1 MVQIDSAVAKLR
13 LFLAELNN
21 KENHLDAQLRQ
32 FRQQI
37 NRAPQQAISS
47 RLPLEASL
55 NVMSEVQ
62 ERLDRTEMERRH
74 LLMIKERANRELE
87 ALQLTRQVEDA
98 KNALAKLQ
106 SLPSKESETIS
117 KIQALE
123 QFINDYSQ
131 RAAKAIT
138 DIAQRRAAEQ
148 EAGS

>member
-1 MVQIDSAVAKLR
+1 MGQIDSAVAKLR

-21 KENHLDAQLRQ
+21 KEIHLDAQLRQ
-32 FRQQI
+32 FRQQM
-37 NRAPQQAISS
+37 NRAPQQAIYA

-62 ERLDRTEMERRH
+62 ERLDRIEMERKH

-98 KNALAKLQ
+98 KDTLAKLQ
-106 SLPSKESETIS
+106 SLRSKEGETVS

-138 DIAQRRAAEQ
+138 DLAQRRASEQ
-148 EAGS
+148 EPGL

>member
-1 MVQIDSAVAKLR
+1 MVQIDSAMAKLR
-13 LFLAELNN
+13 LFLAELKN

-37 NRAPQQAISS
+37 NRAPQQAIYS

-62 ERLDRTEMERRH
+62 ERLDRTEMERKH

-98 KNALAKLQ
+98 KDALAKLQ
-106 SLPSKESETIS
+106 SLRSKDGETIS
-117 KIQALE
+117 KIHALE

-138 DIAQRRAAEQ
+138 DLAQRRAAEQ
-148 EAGS
+148 ESGP

>member
-1 MVQIDSAVAKLR
+1 MGQIDSAVAKLR

-21 KENHLDAQLRQ
+21 KEIHLDAQLRQ
-32 FRQQI
+32 FRQQM
-37 NRAPQQAISS
+37 NRAPQQAIYA

-62 ERLDRTEMERRH
+62 ERLDRIEMERKH

-98 KNALAKLQ
+98 KDTLAKLQ
-106 SLPSKESETIS
+106 SLRSKEGETIS

-138 DIAQRRAAEQ
+138 DLAQRRASEQ
-148 EAGS
+148 EPGL

>member
-1 MVQIDSAVAKLR
+1 MVQIDSAMAKLR
-13 LFLAELNN
+13 LFLAELKN

-37 NRAPQQAISS
+37 NRAPQQAIYS

-62 ERLDRTEMERRH
+62 ERLDRIEMERKH

-98 KNALAKLQ
+98 KDALAKLQ

-117 KIQALE
+117 QDSGPRTVHQRLQPAR
-123 QFINDYSQ
+123 SQ
-131 RAAKAIT
+131 SHNRHSTTA
-138 DIAQRRAAEQ
+138 RR
-148 EAGS
+148 

>member
-1 MVQIDSAVAKLR
+1 MVQIDSAMAKLR
-13 LFLAELNN
+13 LFLAELKN

-37 NRAPQQAISS
+37 NRAPQQAIYS

-62 ERLDRTEMERRH
+62 ERLDRIEMERKH

-98 KNALAKLQ
+98 KDTLAKLQ
-106 SLPSKESETIS
+106 SLQSKESETIS
-117 KIQALE
+117 KIHALE

-138 DIAQRRAAEQ
+138 DIAQRRASEQ
-148 EAGS
+148 EPGP

>member
-13 LFLAELNN
+13 LFLAELKN

-37 NRAPQQAISS
+37 NRAPQQAIYS

-62 ERLDRTEMERRH
+62 ERLDRIEMERKH

-106 SLPSKESETIS
+106 SLRSKDGETTS
-117 KIQALE
+117 KIHALE

-138 DIAQRRAAEQ
+138 DIAQRRASEQ
-148 EAGS
+148 GSGP

>member
-13 LFLAELNN
+13 LFLAELKN
-21 KENHLDAQLRQ
+21 KEDHLDAQLRQ

-37 NRAPQQAISS
+37 NRAPQQAIYS

-62 ERLDRTEMERRH
+62 ERLDRIKMERKH

-98 KNALAKLQ
+98 KDALAKLQ
-106 SLPSKESETIS
+106 S
-117 KIQALE
+117 
-123 QFINDYSQ
+123 SQ
-131 RAAKAIT
+131 L
-138 DIAQRRAAEQ
+138 QR
-148 EAGS
+148 

>member
-1 MVQIDSAVAKLR
+1 MGQIDSAVAKLR

-21 KENHLDAQLRQ
+21 KEIHLDAQLRQ
-32 FRQQI
+32 FRQQM
-37 NRAPQQAISS
+37 NRAPQQAIYV

-62 ERLDRTEMERRH
+62 ERLDRIEMERKH

-98 KNALAKLQ
+98 KDTLAKLQ
-106 SLPSKESETIS
+106 SLRSKEGETVS

-138 DIAQRRAAEQ
+138 DLAQRRASEQ
-148 EAGS
+148 ELSP

>member
-1 MVQIDSAVAKLR
+1 MVQIDSAMAKLR
-13 LFLAELNN
+13 LFLAELKN

-37 NRAPQQAISS
+37 NRAPQQAIYS

-62 ERLDRTEMERRH
+62 ERLDRTEMERKH

-98 KNALAKLQ
+98 KDALAKLQ
-106 SLPSKESETIS
+106 SLQSKDSETIS

-123 QFINDYSQ
+123 QFINNYSQ

-148 EAGS
+148 ESGP

>member
-1 MVQIDSAVAKLR
+1 MGQIDSAVAKLR

-21 KENHLDAQLRQ
+21 KEIHLDAQLRQ
-32 FRQQI
+32 FRQQM
-37 NRAPQQAISS
+37 NRAPQQAIYV

-62 ERLDRTEMERRH
+62 ERLDRIEMERKH

-98 KNALAKLQ
+98 KDTLAKLQ
-106 SLPSKESETIS
+106 SLRSNEGETIS

-138 DIAQRRAAEQ
+138 DLAQQRASEQ
-148 EAGS
+148 ESGP

>member
-1 MVQIDSAVAKLR
+1 MVQIDSAMAKLR
-13 LFLAELNN
+13 LFLAELKN

-37 NRAPQQAISS
+37 NRAPQQAIYS

-62 ERLDRTEMERRH
+62 ERLDRTEMERKH

-98 KNALAKLQ
+98 KDALAKLQ
-106 SLPSKESETIS
+106 SLRSKDGETTS

-148 EAGS
+148 EPGP

>member
-1 MVQIDSAVAKLR
+1 MVQIDSAMAKLR
-13 LFLAELNN
+13 LFLAELKN

-37 NRAPQQAISS
+37 NRAPQQAIYS

-62 ERLDRTEMERRH
+62 ERLDRTEMERKH

-98 KNALAKLQ
+98 KDALAKLQ
-106 SLPSKESETIS
+106 SLQSNDGETIS

-148 EAGS
+148 EPGP

>member
-1 MVQIDSAVAKLR
+1 MVQIDSAMAKLR
-13 LFLAELNN
+13 LFLAELKN

-37 NRAPQQAISS
+37 NRAPQQAIYS

-62 ERLDRTEMERRH
+62 ERLDRIEMERRH

-98 KNALAKLQ
+98 KDALAKLQ

-138 DIAQRRAAEQ
+138 DIAQRRASEQ
-148 EAGS
+148 EPGP

>member
-1 MVQIDSAVAKLR
+1 MGQIDSAVAKLR

-21 KENHLDAQLRQ
+21 KEIHLDAQLRQ
-32 FRQQI
+32 FRQQM
-37 NRAPQQAISS
+37 NRAPQQAIYA

-62 ERLDRTEMERRH
+62 ERLDRIEMERKH

-98 KNALAKLQ
+98 KDTLAKLQ
-106 SLPSKESETIS
+106 SLRSKEGETVS

-138 DIAQRRAAEQ
+138 DLAQRRASEQ
-148 EAGS
+148 EPGH